1 MPELVA
7 YAVQSTTTN
16 GVTGTLVKAQCY
28 FCGRKYGSIDEAKEC
43 ERKHIQDEI
52 YKKVRVDNG

>member
-16 GVTGTLVKAQCY
+16 EVAGTLVKAKCY

-43 ERKHIQDEI
+43 ERKHIQEEV
-52 YKKVRVDNG
+52 YKKVRADNG

>member
-7 YAVQSTTTN
+7 YAVLSTTTN
-16 GVTGTLVKAQCY
+16 AVAGNLVKAQCH

-52 YKKVRVDNG
+52 FKRGEDR

>member
-7 YAVQSTTTN
+7 YAVLSTTTN
-16 GVTGTLVKAQCY
+16 AVAGNLVKAQCH

-52 YKKVRVDNG
+52 LKQREKKK